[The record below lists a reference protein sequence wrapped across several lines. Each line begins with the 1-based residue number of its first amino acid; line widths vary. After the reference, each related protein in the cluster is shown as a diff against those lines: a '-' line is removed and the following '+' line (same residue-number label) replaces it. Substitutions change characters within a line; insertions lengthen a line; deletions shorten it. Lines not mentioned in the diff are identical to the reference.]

1 MLNLI
6 MNWIRKN
13 WHFVVIGLLIYFLL
27 RGSSSNN
34 FLTYDSQGPS
44 FKGLSNGSMVS
55 DLSVGFPSRSSDS
68 ISPEYAPSDSSQRL
82 VSRNSSLSLLVKD
95 VPTAIREIQSQ
106 AQSLG
111 GFLVNSSLSRP
122 DSNASGDISI
132 RVPSEK
138 LDEAIDQIKSLG
150 LKTVY
155 ESVVGR
161 DLTDQYEDIQTRLE
175 LLESIKTKYQSI
187 LSSATRVQDILE
199 VQREIINT
207 QSQIDSLKGQQ
218 LYLEKSASLSLISV
232 SLSTD
237 ELSLPYTPD
246 QTWRPQVIFK
256 QSVRSLI
263 SSFRTIGNFAIKA
276 FVFTPIWL
284 PLLLG
289 VIIYK
294 RRKKNL

>member
-1 MLNLI
+1 
-6 MNWIRKN
+6 MNWLKKN
-13 WHFVVIGLLIYFLL
+13 WHFIVIGLLIYFLF
-27 RGSSSNN
+27 RGRFSNSSSLLSLSTPS
-34 FLTYDSQGPS
+34 FGGISTMTYDSYSP
-44 FKGLSNGSMVS
+44 ME
-55 DLSVGFPSRSSDS
+55 SVKIGMP
-68 ISPEYAPSDSSQRL
+68 SPEYAPSDSSQRL
-82 VSRNSSLSLLVKD
+82 VTRNSSLSLLVKD
-95 VPTAIREIQSQ
+95 VSITIKEIQSK
-106 AQSLG
+106 AESVG

-122 DSNASGDISI
+122 DSNVSGNISI

-138 LDEAIDQIKSLG
+138 LDETMDQIKSLG
-150 LKTVY
+150 IKTVY

-187 LSSATRVQDILE
+187 LSSATQVKDILE

-256 QSVRSLI
+256 QSVRSLV
-263 SSFRTIGNFAIKA
+263 SSYRTIANFAIKA
-276 FVFTPIWL
+276 FVFTPLWL
-284 PLLLG
+284 PLLAGFLY
-289 VIIYK
+289 IK
-294 RRKKNL
+294 RRNKKKSQIS

>member
-1 MLNLI
+1 
-6 MNWIRKN
+6 MNWLRKN
-13 WHFVVIGLLIYFLL
+13 WYFLVIGLLIYFLL
-27 RGSSSNN
+27 RGSSSKNY
-34 FLTYDSQGPS
+34 LTYESKGPV
-44 FKGLSNGSMVS
+44 FDGLSTNTMVS
-55 DLSVGFPSRSSDS
+55 DLSVGSLSQSSES
-68 ISPEYAPSDSSQRL
+68 YLPEYAPSDSSQRL

-95 VPTAIREIQSQ
+95 VSIAIREIQSK
-106 AQSLG
+106 AQDAG

-122 DSNASGDISI
+122 DSNASGNISV

-138 LDEAIDQIKSLG
+138 LDETMDQIKSLG

-155 ESVVGR
+155 ESVVGT
-161 DLTDQYEDIQTRLE
+161 DLTDQYEDIQTRLD

-218 LYLEKSASLSLISV
+218 LYLEKSASLSLISI

-289 VIIYK
+289 VIYYK

>member
-1 MLNLI
+1 
-6 MNWIRKN
+6 MNWLRKN
-13 WHFVVIGLLIYFLL
+13 WHFLVIGLLIYFLVKAS
-27 RGSSSNN
+27 GSNN
-34 FLTYDSQGPS
+34 YPTFDSQGPS
-44 FKGLSNGSMVS
+44 LKGLSSGSMFS
-55 DLSVGFPSRSSDS
+55 DFSVGSLNQSSES
-68 ISPEYAPSDSSQRL
+68 YSPEIAPSDSTQRL

-122 DSNASGDISI
+122 DSNASGDISV

-138 LDEAIDQIKSLG
+138 LDEAMDQIKSLG

-161 DLTDQYEDIQTRLE
+161 DLTDQYEDIQTRLD

-284 PLLLG
+284 PLLL
-289 VIIYK
+289 VFIFYK
-294 RRKKNL
+294 RRKSKL

>member
-1 MLNLI
+1 
-6 MNWIRKN
+6 MNWLKKN
-13 WHFVVIGLLIYFLL
+13 WHFIIIGLLIYFLVKAL
-27 RGSSSNN
+27 SSNN
-34 FLTYDSQGPS
+34 YSTNQSKGIMLGSLTAD
-44 FKGLSNGSMVS
+44 SMVGGS
-55 DLSVGFPSRSSDS
+55 LSRSSES
-68 ISPEYAPSDSSQRL
+68 FMPEIAPSDSSQRL

-122 DSNASGDISI
+122 DSNASGDISV

-138 LDEAIDQIKSLG
+138 LDEAMDQIKSLG

-161 DLTDQYEDIQTRLE
+161 DLTDQYEDIQTRLD

-187 LSSATRVQDILE
+187 LSTATRVQDILE

-284 PLLLG
+284 PLLIG

-294 RRKKNL
+294 RRKKKL